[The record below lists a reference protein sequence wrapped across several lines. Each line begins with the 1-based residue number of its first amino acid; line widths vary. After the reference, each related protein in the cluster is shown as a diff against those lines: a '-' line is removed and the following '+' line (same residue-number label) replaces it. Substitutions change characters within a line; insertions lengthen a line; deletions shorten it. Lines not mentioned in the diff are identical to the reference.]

1 LTSSTLSDP
10 RGTIRLMVTIDDVR
24 RLALSLPRT
33 TEGLVRDSVKFRIR
47 SIVYAAVSPD
57 ETIMGFGYPKDERDD
72 LVASDPSKFLPPLP
86 SDERY
91 QWVRVRL
98 AAIDE
103 DEMRELLT
111 DAWRMCVPKKVA
123 AAYDE
128 SGGEGPG

>member
-1 LTSSTLSDP
+1 
-10 RGTIRLMVTIDDVR
+10 MVTIDDVR
-24 RLALSLPRT
+24 RHALSLPRT

-57 ETIMGFGYPKDERDD
+57 ESLMGFGYPKDERAH
-72 LVASDPSKFLPPLP
+72 LVASEPLKFLMPSK

-91 QWVRVRL
+91 HWVRVRL

-103 DEMRELLT
+103 EEMRELLT

-123 AAYDE
+123 ASYDE
-128 SGGEGPG
+128 FGAEFPPG

>member
-1 LTSSTLSDP
+1 
-10 RGTIRLMVTIDDVR
+10 MVTIDDVR

-33 TEGLVRDSVKFRIR
+33 TEGLVRDSVKFRIK
-47 SIVYAAVSPD
+47 SIVYAAISPD
-57 ETIMGFGYPKDERDD
+57 ETIMGFGYPKDERAD
-72 LVASDPSKFLPPLP
+72 LVASDPDKFLMPLK
-86 SDERY
+86 SDERF

-103 DEMRELLT
+103 DEMRELVT

-128 SGGEGPG
+128 FGAEFPPG